1 MKRITKNLLVYWQFL
16 GSVLLLFLIQISCIN
31 GISHSVHGMKQTG
44 AGNQGIAYRV
54 SEAIT
59 SDAWQQV
66 ELYMSDLEQV
76 SWNSSYEKA
85 DDGIYYLKDSLK
97 TEKNMKNL
105 EQMFLVPQAVVWKIS
120 TLEQSER
127 TSLLEEYG
135 SPFEINYSKLRDDIE
150 AELEGMGSETIS
162 EYAMQFVQVHSQN
175 AGVDLGLMKTQYF
188 SGSIFLILFWLLV
201 LAGSAVAVKQLLEKT
216 EQFIRRRITEWEVR
230 HAEILLMYSVEMFIY
245 GMLVYGFGGY
255 QIVANHSSVKISLEI
270 GVLLLMVGL
279 IGMVLLRNLPRLQPF
294 YEKIAFTKKY
304 GRHYLRWM
312 RVIVVW
318 GIPTVLLAAGIT
330 SVVSW
335 KLAGLLVFCLVDL
348 MLAVSVFLGLE
359 IAGSVDCAEEIQ
371 EELPEEWE

>member
-16 GSVLLLFLIQISCIN
+16 GGVLLLFLIQISCIN
-31 GISHSVHGMKQTG
+31 GISHSAHGMKHTG
-44 AGNQGIAYRV
+44 AGDQGIAYRV
-54 SEAIT
+54 SEAMT

-76 SWNSSYEKA
+76 TWNSSYEKA

-97 TEKNMKNL
+97 NEKNMKNL

-120 TLEQSER
+120 TLEQSAR

-135 SPFEINYSKLRDDIE
+135 SPFEIDYRKLRDDME
-150 AELEGMGSETIS
+150 AKLEGMGTETIS
-162 EYAMQFVQVHSQN
+162 EYAMQFVQVQSQN

-188 SGSIFLILFWLLV
+188 SGSIFWILFWLLV
-201 LAGSAVAVKQLLEKT
+201 LAGSAVAVKQLLERT

-230 HAEILLMYSVEMFIY
+230 QAEILLMYGAEMFAY
-245 GMLVYGFGGY
+245 GMLVYAFGGY
-255 QIVANHSSVKISLEI
+255 QIAANHSSVKISLGI
-270 GVLLLMVGL
+270 GLLLLVVGL

-294 YEKIAFTKKY
+294 YEKIAFTKNHR
-304 GRHYLRWM
+304 GHYLRRM
-312 RVIVVW
+312 RAAVVW
-318 GIPTVLLAAGIT
+318 GIPAVLLAVGIT

-335 KLAGLLVFCLVDL
+335 KLAGLFAFCLVDL
-348 MLAVSVFLGLE
+348 MMITSIFLGLE
-359 IAGSVDCAEEIQ
+359 IAGNVDCAEEIQ